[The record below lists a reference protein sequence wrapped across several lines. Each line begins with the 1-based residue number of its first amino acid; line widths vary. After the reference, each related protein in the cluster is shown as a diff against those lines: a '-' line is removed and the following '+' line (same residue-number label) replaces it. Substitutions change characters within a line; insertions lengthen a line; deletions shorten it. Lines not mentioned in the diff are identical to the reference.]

1 MEFGNK
7 SKITSYWGLYLSP
20 LKFMYLDASS
30 SLETM
35 RLFEVGKGQAIKY
48 AMLKFSESHGLPTVY
63 VLLNVFPTHK
73 RAEDLEE

>member
-1 MEFGNK
+1 
-7 SKITSYWGLYLSP
+7 
-20 LKFMYLDASS
+20 MYLDASS

-48 AMLKFSESHGLPTVY
+48 ATLKFSESHGLPTVY

-73 RAEDLEE
+73 RAEDLEGVKPDSYKHGSFNIN